1 MKTEKRGHPRFN
13 PQGLPAIITLEHL
26 PDDQLC
32 MNGEVIDISYT
43 GIKIKLDTPLSAEL
57 DGRIKIQLFL
67 PDSGIPLTISGIIK
81 HQHLSS
87 EYGLHYINTSSS
99 DVLDD
104 FMLECVKTAES
115 K

>member
-1 MKTEKRGHPRFN
+1 MKTEKRGQPRFN
-13 PQGLPAIITLEHL
+13 PRGLQAIITSEHF
-26 PDDQLC
+26 PDNQLS

-43 GIKIKLDTPLSAEL
+43 GIKIKLDKPLSVAL
-57 DGRIKIQLFL
+57 DGRIKIQLLL

-81 HQHLSS
+81 HQHLPA

-99 DVLDD
+99 GLLDN
-104 FMLECVKTAES
+104 FMLECIKTAES